1 MNYFKE
7 SITVEQIKQT
17 YRELA
22 RKFHP
27 DLGGDLELMKLL
39 NAQYLEALKS
49 CDNVKTFTTDNTE
62 YTYKFDADLENQL
75 IDKIHE
81 FLGKDFKAVDLLLI
95 GSWLWAVGSTKEV
108 KEELKGMSF
117 KYHSVKKCWFYHVGK
132 WHGKGSKTDLNDL
145 ASKYGYKSYK
155 GILQAKIGA

>member
-22 RKFHP
+22 RKLHP

-39 NAQYLEALKS
+39 NAEYLEALKA
-49 CDNVKTFTTDNTE
+49 CDNSKTFTSDNKE
-62 YTYKFDADLENQL
+62 YTYKYDADAEQALMN
-75 IDKIHE
+75 KIHE
-81 FLGKDFKAVDLLLI
+81 FLAKDFKAVDLLLI
-95 GSWLWAVGSTKEV
+95 GSWLWAVGETKAV
-108 KEELKGMSF
+108 KDSIKSMGF
-117 KYHSVKKCWFYHVGK
+117 KYHSIKKCWFYHIGK
-132 WHGKGSKTDLNDL
+132 WQGKGSKTDLDTL
-145 ASKYGYKSYK
+145 ADKYGYKSYR